1 MLQEIKMNL
10 QIEAFVFQL
19 YENFLEKIINKKM
32 ILKVLKKL
40 KMYLNLFLMH
50 GHNYQGKVKIK

>member
-1 MLQEIKMNL
+1 MNL

-32 ILKVLKKL
+32 ILKFLKKL

-50 GHNYQGKVKIK
+50 GNNYQGKVKIK

>member
-1 MLQEIKMNL
+1 MNL

-19 YENFLEKIINKKM
+19 YENFLEKNTNKEKII
-32 ILKVLKKL
+32 KVFKKL

-50 GHNYQGKVKIK
+50 GYNYQGKVKIK